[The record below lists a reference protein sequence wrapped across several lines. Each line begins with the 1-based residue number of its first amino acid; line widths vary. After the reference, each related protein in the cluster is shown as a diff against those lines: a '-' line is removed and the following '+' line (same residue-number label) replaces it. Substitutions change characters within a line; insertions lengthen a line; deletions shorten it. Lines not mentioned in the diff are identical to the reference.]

1 MAPVH
6 RHSRAH
12 MTTDPHASTYAY
24 LLRQYGPLLT
34 LRHLAEVMHTTPAGL
49 RMALSRRG
57 HPFTVALAGSRRR
70 LGRRVYFE
78 ALKVAGLIDG
88 GEPALADDTDTGT
101 VPAMRPVALPVGRRG
116 GRQPWT
122 GK

>member
-78 ALKVAGLIDG
+78 ALTVAGLIDG
-88 GEPALADDTDTGT
+88 GGVDLAVDMDTGAAPPRRLAT
-101 VPAMRPVALPVGRRG
+101 LPMGRRG
-116 GRQPWT
+116 GSQAWS